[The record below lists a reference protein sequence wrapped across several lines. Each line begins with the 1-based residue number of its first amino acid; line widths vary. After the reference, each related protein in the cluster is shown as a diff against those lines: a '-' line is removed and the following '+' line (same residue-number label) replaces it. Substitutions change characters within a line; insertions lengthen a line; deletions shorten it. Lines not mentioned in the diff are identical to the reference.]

1 MSDEFKEKL
10 RREILIHDFGLTQ
23 EELEMLEFVLNLY
36 INTEEHPKFFERLL
50 ERIQKKLKKIEHEK
64 KLEDKK
70 QELKK

>member
-1 MSDEFKEKL
+1 MSKEVKEKL
-10 RREILIHDFGLTQ
+10 RRELLGHDFSITQ

-64 KLEDKK
+64 RLEDKR
-70 QELKK
+70 QELKE

>member
-1 MSDEFKEKL
+1 MSDEYKEKL
-10 RREILIHDFGLTQ
+10 RRELLGHDFSITQ

-36 INTEEHPKFFERLL
+36 INTEAHPTFFERLL

-70 QELKK
+70 RELKK